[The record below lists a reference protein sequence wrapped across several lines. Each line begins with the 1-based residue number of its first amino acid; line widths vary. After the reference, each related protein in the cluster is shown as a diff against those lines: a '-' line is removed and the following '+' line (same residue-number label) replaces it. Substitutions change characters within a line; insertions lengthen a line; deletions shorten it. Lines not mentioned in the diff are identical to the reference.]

1 MAVQD
6 LLSQDEID
14 ALLHG
19 VDDGLVET
27 EVEAT
32 PGSVKSY
39 DLTSQDRIVRGRMP
53 TLEMI
58 NERFA
63 RYTRI
68 SMFNL
73 LRRSADVAVGG
84 VQVMKFGEYVHSL
97 YVPTSLNLVKM
108 KPLRGTALFIL
119 DAKLVFKLVDNF
131 FGGDGRHA
139 KIEGREFTPTELRV
153 VRMVLEQAFVDL
165 KEAWQAVLEMN
176 FEYVN
181 SEVNPA
187 MANIVSPS
195 EVVVVSTFHI
205 ELDGG
210 GGDLHITMPYSM
222 IEPIREM
229 LDAGFQS
236 DRRPGRALDQG
247 PARGRAGRPGTAR
260 RHRGPPPAQAAR
272 HPAHAAGRRDPGGD
286 AGTHGD
292 ARQRRARLQGQAGR
306 PQGQPGATDSRSGRA
321 LALIASPEKTNH
333 GRRRKS
339 DHRGTGTGRRV
350 GGGAGR
356 GGRRQPGRHRCADG
370 PGRRDPVA
378 EPSTPRAP
386 MEEFGA
392 SPKAPT
398 ISGLE
403 GPNLDVILDI
413 PVTIS
418 MEVGH
423 TDISI
428 RNLLQLNQGSVIE
441 LDRLAGEPLDVLVNG
456 TLIAHGEVVVV
467 NESSAS
473 A

>member
-19 VDDGLVET
+19 VDDGLVQTDNAAE
-27 EVEAT
+27 

-68 SMFNL
+68 SMFNM

-97 YVPTSLNLVKM
+97 YVPTSLNLVKI

-165 KEAWQAVLEMN
+165 KEAWQAIMEVN
-176 FEYVN
+176 FEYIN

-187 MANIVSPS
+187 MANIVGPS
-195 EVVVVSTFHI
+195 EAIVVSTFHI

-210 GGDLHITMPYSM
+210 GGDLHVTMPYSM
-222 IEPIREM
+222 IEPVREM

-236 DRRPGRALDQG
+236 DLDDQDERWINALRQDVLDVDVPIG
-247 PARGRAGRPGTAR
+247 ATVAR
-260 RHRGPPPAQAAR
+260 RQLRL
-272 HPAHAAGRRDPGGD
+272 RDIL
-286 AGTHGD
+286 HM
-292 ARQRRARLQGQAGR
+292 
-306 PQGQPGATDSRSGRA
+306 QPGDIIPVEMPEEMIMRA
-321 LALIASPEKTNH
+321 NGVPAFKVKMGSHKGNLAL
-333 GRRRKS
+333 
-339 DHRGTGTGRRV
+339 
-350 GGGAGR
+350 
-356 GGRRQPGRHRCADG
+356 Q
-370 PGRRDPVA
+370 
-378 EPSTPRAP
+378 
-386 MEEFGA
+386 
-392 SPKAPT
+392 
-398 ISGLE
+398 
-403 GPNLDVILDI
+403 
-413 PVTIS
+413 
-418 MEVGH
+418 
-423 TDISI
+423 
-428 RNLLQLNQGSVIE
+428 VIE
-441 LDRLAGEPLDVLVNG
+441 PIERR
-456 TLIAHGEVVVV
+456 
-467 NESSAS
+467 
-473 A
+473 

>member
-27 EVEAT
+27 ETDADPT
-32 PGSVKSY
+32 SVKSY

-108 KPLRGTALFIL
+108 KPLRGTSLFIL

-153 VRMVLEQAFVDL
+153 VRMVLDQAFVDL
-165 KEAWQAVLEMN
+165 AEAWHAVMDVN
-176 FEYVN
+176 FEYIN

-187 MANIVSPS
+187 LANIVSPS

-236 DRRPGRALDQG
+236 DVDDQDERWIKALREDILDVSVPVGATVVRRQLKLRDILHMQPGDVIPVEMPEHMIMRANG
-247 PARGRAGRPGTAR
+247 VPAFKAKLGSHKGNLSLQILEPIE
-260 RHRGPPPAQAAR
+260 
-272 HPAHAAGRRDPGGD
+272 
-286 AGTHGD
+286 
-292 ARQRRARLQGQAGR
+292 RQR
-306 PQGQPGATDSRSGRA
+306 
-321 LALIASPEKTNH
+321 
-333 GRRRKS
+333 
-339 DHRGTGTGRRV
+339 
-350 GGGAGR
+350 
-356 GGRRQPGRHRCADG
+356 
-370 PGRRDPVA
+370 
-378 EPSTPRAP
+378 
-386 MEEFGA
+386 
-392 SPKAPT
+392 
-398 ISGLE
+398 
-403 GPNLDVILDI
+403 
-413 PVTIS
+413 
-418 MEVGH
+418 
-423 TDISI
+423 
-428 RNLLQLNQGSVIE
+428 
-441 LDRLAGEPLDVLVNG
+441 
-456 TLIAHGEVVVV
+456 
-467 NESSAS
+467 
-473 A
+473 

>member
-19 VDDGLVET
+19 VDDGLVQAET
-27 EVEAT
+27 AAE

-97 YVPTSLNLVKM
+97 YVPTSLNLVKI

-153 VRMVLEQAFVDL
+153 VRMVLEQAFIDL
-165 KEAWQAVLEMN
+165 KEAWQAIMEVN
-176 FEYVN
+176 FEYIN

-187 MANIVSPS
+187 MANIVGPS
-195 EVVVVSTFHI
+195 EAVVVSTFHI

-210 GGDLHITMPYSM
+210 GGDLHVTMPYSM
-222 IEPIREM
+222 IEPVREM

-236 DRRPGRALDQG
+236 DLDDQDERWSKALREDVLDVSV
-247 PARGRAGRPGTAR
+247 PISATVAR
-260 RHRGPPPAQAAR
+260 RQLRLRDILHMQPGDVIPIELEDELVMRANGVPSFKVKLGSHKGNLALQVVEPI
-272 HPAHAAGRRDPGGD
+272 GRR
-286 AGTHGD
+286 
-292 ARQRRARLQGQAGR
+292 
-306 PQGQPGATDSRSGRA
+306 
-321 LALIASPEKTNH
+321 
-333 GRRRKS
+333 
-339 DHRGTGTGRRV
+339 
-350 GGGAGR
+350 
-356 GGRRQPGRHRCADG
+356 
-370 PGRRDPVA
+370 
-378 EPSTPRAP
+378 
-386 MEEFGA
+386 
-392 SPKAPT
+392 
-398 ISGLE
+398 
-403 GPNLDVILDI
+403 
-413 PVTIS
+413 
-418 MEVGH
+418 
-423 TDISI
+423 
-428 RNLLQLNQGSVIE
+428 
-441 LDRLAGEPLDVLVNG
+441 
-456 TLIAHGEVVVV
+456 
-467 NESSAS
+467 
-473 A
+473 

>member
-19 VDDGLVET
+19 VDDGMVQTDTVSE
-27 EVEAT
+27 

-97 YVPTSLNLVKM
+97 YVPTSLNLAKI

-153 VRMVLEQAFVDL
+153 VRMVLDQAFIDL
-165 KEAWQAVLEMN
+165 KEAWQAIMEVN
-176 FEYVN
+176 FEYIN

-187 MANIVSPS
+187 MANIVGPS
-195 EVVVVSTFHI
+195 EAVVISTFHI

-210 GGDLHITMPYSM
+210 GGDLHVTMPYSM

-236 DRRPGRALDQG
+236 DLDDQDERWINALKEDVLDVNVPLTTTIAQRQLSLRDILHMRPGDVIPVELSESLVMRANGVPSFKVKLGSHKGKMALQVIE
-247 PARGRAGRPGTAR
+247 PIAR
-260 RHRGPPPAQAAR
+260 R
-272 HPAHAAGRRDPGGD
+272 
-286 AGTHGD
+286 
-292 ARQRRARLQGQAGR
+292 
-306 PQGQPGATDSRSGRA
+306 
-321 LALIASPEKTNH
+321 
-333 GRRRKS
+333 
-339 DHRGTGTGRRV
+339 
-350 GGGAGR
+350 
-356 GGRRQPGRHRCADG
+356 
-370 PGRRDPVA
+370 
-378 EPSTPRAP
+378 
-386 MEEFGA
+386 
-392 SPKAPT
+392 
-398 ISGLE
+398 
-403 GPNLDVILDI
+403 
-413 PVTIS
+413 
-418 MEVGH
+418 
-423 TDISI
+423 
-428 RNLLQLNQGSVIE
+428 
-441 LDRLAGEPLDVLVNG
+441 
-456 TLIAHGEVVVV
+456 
-467 NESSAS
+467 
-473 A
+473 

>member
-19 VDDGLVET
+19 VDDGLVQTDNAAE
-27 EVEAT
+27 

-68 SMFNL
+68 SMFNM

-97 YVPTSLNLVKM
+97 YVPTSLNLVKI

-165 KEAWQAVLEMN
+165 KEAWQAIMEVN
-176 FEYVN
+176 FEYIN

-187 MANIVSPS
+187 MANIVGPS
-195 EVVVVSTFHI
+195 EAIVVSTFHI

-210 GGDLHITMPYSM
+210 GGDLHVTMPYSM
-222 IEPIREM
+222 IEPVREM

-236 DRRPGRALDQG
+236 DLDDQDERWVNALRQDVLDVDVPIG
-247 PARGRAGRPGTAR
+247 ATVAR
-260 RHRGPPPAQAAR
+260 RQLKL
-272 HPAHAAGRRDPGGD
+272 RDIL
-286 AGTHGD
+286 HM
-292 ARQRRARLQGQAGR
+292 
-306 PQGQPGATDSRSGRA
+306 QPGDVIPVEMPEEMIMRA
-321 LALIASPEKTNH
+321 NGVPAFKVKMGSHKGNLAL
-333 GRRRKS
+333 
-339 DHRGTGTGRRV
+339 
-350 GGGAGR
+350 
-356 GGRRQPGRHRCADG
+356 Q
-370 PGRRDPVA
+370 
-378 EPSTPRAP
+378 
-386 MEEFGA
+386 
-392 SPKAPT
+392 
-398 ISGLE
+398 
-403 GPNLDVILDI
+403 
-413 PVTIS
+413 
-418 MEVGH
+418 
-423 TDISI
+423 
-428 RNLLQLNQGSVIE
+428 VIE
-441 LDRLAGEPLDVLVNG
+441 PIERR
-456 TLIAHGEVVVV
+456 
-467 NESSAS
+467 
-473 A
+473 

>member
-19 VDDGLVET
+19 VDDGAIDTDLDSD
-27 EVEAT
+27 
-32 PGSVKSY
+32 PGSIKSY

-73 LRRSADVAVGG
+73 MRRSADVAVGG
-84 VQVMKFGEYVHSL
+84 VQVMKFGEYVHTL

-153 VRMVLEQAFVDL
+153 VRMVLDQAFVDL
-165 KEAWQAVLEMN
+165 KEAWQAVHDVT

-187 MANIVSPS
+187 LANIVSPS

-210 GGDLHITMPYSM
+210 GGDLHVTMPYSM
-222 IEPIREM
+222 IEPLREV
-229 LDAGFQS
+229 LDSGVQS
-236 DRRPGRALDQG
+236 DVDEHDERWVRALREEITG
-247 PARGRAGRPGTAR
+247 VKVPLNATVVKTELKL
-260 RHRGPPPAQAAR
+260 
-272 HPAHAAGRRDPGGD
+272 RD
-286 AGTHGD
+286 
-292 ARQRRARLQGQAGR
+292 LLSMQAGDVI
-306 PQGQPGATDSRSGRA
+306 PVEMPDYMVLCANGVPTFKSKLGAVKGN
-321 LALIASPEKTNH
+321 LAL
-333 GRRRKS
+333 
-339 DHRGTGTGRRV
+339 
-350 GGGAGR
+350 
-356 GGRRQPGRHRCADG
+356 Q
-370 PGRRDPVA
+370 
-378 EPSTPRAP
+378 
-386 MEEFGA
+386 
-392 SPKAPT
+392 
-398 ISGLE
+398 
-403 GPNLDVILDI
+403 ILG
-413 PVTIS
+413 PVT
-418 MEVGH
+418 
-423 TDISI
+423 
-428 RNLLQLNQGSVIE
+428 RP
-441 LDRLAGEPLDVLVNG
+441 R
-456 TLIAHGEVVVV
+456 
-467 NESSAS
+467 
-473 A
+473 

>member
-19 VDDGLVET
+19 VDDGLVQT
-27 EVEAT
+27 ENAAE
-32 PGSVKSY
+32 PGTVKSY

-68 SMFNL
+68 SMFNM

-97 YVPTSLNLVKM
+97 YVPTSLNLVKI

-165 KEAWQAVLEMN
+165 KEAWQAIMEVN
-176 FEYVN
+176 FEYIN

-187 MANIVSPS
+187 MANIVGPS
-195 EVVVVSTFHI
+195 EAVVVSTFHI

-210 GGDLHITMPYSM
+210 GGDLHVTMPYSM
-222 IEPIREM
+222 IEPVREM

-236 DRRPGRALDQG
+236 DLDDQDERWVNALRQDVLDVDVPIG
-247 PARGRAGRPGTAR
+247 ATVAR
-260 RHRGPPPAQAAR
+260 RQLRL
-272 HPAHAAGRRDPGGD
+272 RDIL
-286 AGTHGD
+286 HM
-292 ARQRRARLQGQAGR
+292 
-306 PQGQPGATDSRSGRA
+306 QPGDVIPVEMPEEMIMRA
-321 LALIASPEKTNH
+321 NGVPTFKVKMGSHKGNLAL
-333 GRRRKS
+333 
-339 DHRGTGTGRRV
+339 
-350 GGGAGR
+350 
-356 GGRRQPGRHRCADG
+356 Q
-370 PGRRDPVA
+370 
-378 EPSTPRAP
+378 
-386 MEEFGA
+386 
-392 SPKAPT
+392 
-398 ISGLE
+398 
-403 GPNLDVILDI
+403 
-413 PVTIS
+413 
-418 MEVGH
+418 
-423 TDISI
+423 
-428 RNLLQLNQGSVIE
+428 VIE
-441 LDRLAGEPLDVLVNG
+441 PIERR
-456 TLIAHGEVVVV
+456 
-467 NESSAS
+467 
-473 A
+473 

>member
-19 VDDGLVET
+19 VDDGLVQA
-27 EVEAT
+27 EAAAE

-68 SMFNL
+68 SMFNM

-97 YVPTSLNLVKM
+97 YVPTSLNLVKI

-165 KEAWQAVLEMN
+165 KEAWQAIMEVN
-176 FEYVN
+176 FEYIN

-187 MANIVSPS
+187 MANIVGPS
-195 EVVVVSTFHI
+195 EAIVVSTFHI

-210 GGDLHITMPYSM
+210 GGDLHVTMPYSM
-222 IEPIREM
+222 IEPVREM

-236 DRRPGRALDQG
+236 DLDDQDERWVKALREDLLDVDV
-247 PARGRAGRPGTAR
+247 PLSATVAR
-260 RHRGPPPAQAAR
+260 RQLRL
-272 HPAHAAGRRDPGGD
+272 RDIL
-286 AGTHGD
+286 HM
-292 ARQRRARLQGQAGR
+292 
-306 PQGQPGATDSRSGRA
+306 QPGDVIPVELPDELIMRA
-321 LALIASPEKTNH
+321 NGVPSFKVKLGSHKGNLALQVVEPIN
-333 GRRRKS
+333 RR
-339 DHRGTGTGRRV
+339 
-350 GGGAGR
+350 
-356 GGRRQPGRHRCADG
+356 
-370 PGRRDPVA
+370 
-378 EPSTPRAP
+378 
-386 MEEFGA
+386 
-392 SPKAPT
+392 
-398 ISGLE
+398 
-403 GPNLDVILDI
+403 
-413 PVTIS
+413 
-418 MEVGH
+418 
-423 TDISI
+423 
-428 RNLLQLNQGSVIE
+428 
-441 LDRLAGEPLDVLVNG
+441 
-456 TLIAHGEVVVV
+456 
-467 NESSAS
+467 
-473 A
+473 